1 MTNQKIETNV
11 VKPETYFV
19 EGDLNFTIIPQ
30 ESESL
35 MDRSIEDLTEF
46 LKSNHGDN
54 LTEDQKDE
62 LYVKAQTFVRDIKK
76 CLRDTKF
83 NFFLTRRQYDF
94 LTTLILQKM
103 EYNVDTIFVALE
115 LRSLMVSLKDID
127 FKDDKELKSCTLD
140 PTELTYLYHLI
151 STHKVRGLQSEAFNF
166 ANVLRRIGE
175 ISKLINYYN
184 GSAENLQTDIN
195 NWVLNMG
202 FSDENQPQVEEVQ

>member
-1 MTNQKIETNV
+1 MTNQQIETNV
-11 VKPETYFV
+11 VKPQTFFT

-30 ESESL
+30 ESESM
-35 MDRSIEDLTEF
+35 MDTSIEDLKEF
-46 LKSNHGDN
+46 LKTNRGDN
-54 LTEDQKDE
+54 LTEEQKDE

-76 CLRDTKF
+76 CLRETKF

-115 LRSLMVSLKDID
+115 LRPLMVNLKELD

-151 STHKVRGLQSEAFNF
+151 STHKVKGIQAETFNF

-184 GSAENLQTDIN
+184 GSADNLQNDIN

-202 FSDENQPQVEEVQ
+202 FSDEKAPQVEEVQ